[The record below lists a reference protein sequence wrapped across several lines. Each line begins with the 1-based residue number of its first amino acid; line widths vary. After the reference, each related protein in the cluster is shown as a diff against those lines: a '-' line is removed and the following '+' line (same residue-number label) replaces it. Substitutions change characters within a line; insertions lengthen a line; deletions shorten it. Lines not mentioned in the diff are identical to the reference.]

1 MEKVLRKCLLPQLLY
16 ILLTDEVGGR
26 SHQVGVAK
34 VGIAETCEDISK
46 KETTEVAKLKE
57 ETSEDNVPEDD
68 LYESSSEDDQVT
80 EIVKESES
88 GGVGVLDL
96 GGVESE
102 SGLGALNLGGG
113 ESKCGLGSLNLGGEE
128 SQSVPG
134 FLDLGGVA
142 DAWRSRPQLAPTHM
156 SPGTNLTL
164 GAVLRKLTHSS
175 ASSTS
180 TLPVS
185 PASGFYMDSALSSGE
200 VSRVDMG
207 GSYHLEDFGKREEL
221 LFPSTSPVLTSAIS
235 STLFASSISSLR
247 FDHYLVYRL
256 CKWLFGKI

>member
-68 LYESSSEDDQVT
+68 LYESSSEDDQET

-88 GGVGVLDL
+88 GSVGVLDL

-113 ESKCGLGSLNLGGEE
+113 ESKFGLGSLNLGG
-128 SQSVPG
+128 
-134 FLDLGGVA
+134 VA
-142 DAWRSRPQLAPTHM
+142 DARRSRPQLAPTHM

-164 GAVLRKLTHSS
+164 GAVPRKLTHSS

-185 PASGFYMDSALSSGE
+185 PTSGFYMDSALSSAE

-207 GSYHLEDFGKREEL
+207 GSYHLEDFGEREEL